1 MTDIW
6 TYIDGDWHEKA
17 MPLMAADSNAAWL
30 GNTVFDGAR
39 YFEGVMPDLDR
50 HCRRV
55 IRSAEVMQMLP
66 RMDGAEVE
74 GLVREKIGKIN
85 TDDALYIRP
94 MFWIE
99 EGLGPIVPEST
110 RFCIVLQRMAM
121 PEKGTGFSACLS
133 KFRKPSPETA
143 PTAAKA
149 TCLYPQATLAWG
161 EAKKRGFDNAVML
174 DANGA
179 VAEFTMQN
187 LFLVKDGVVSTP
199 QANGMLLN
207 GITRQRAILLLKELG
222 YEVIERRISVEE
234 LLEADEIISTGNH
247 ARIFPCVKYEDN
259 EMGMG
264 PVYEKLREAYWHFS
278 AAC

>member
-6 TYIDGDWHEKA
+6 TFIDDDWHEKA
-17 MPLMAADSNAAWL
+17 MPLMAADTNAVWL

-39 YFEGVMPDLDR
+39 YFDRVSPDLDR

-55 IRSAEVMQMLP
+55 IRSAEIMGMLP
-66 RMDGAEVE
+66 NMQGDEVE
-74 GLVREKIGKIN
+74 GLVREQIAKIN

-121 PEKGTGFSACLS
+121 PEAGTGFTACLS
-133 KFRKPSPETA
+133 SYRKPSPETA

-149 TCLYPQATLAWG
+149 SCLYPQATIAWG
-161 EAKKRGFDNAVML
+161 DAKKRGYDNAVML
-174 DANGA
+174 DVTGA

-187 LFLVKDGVVSTP
+187 LFLVKDNVISTP
-199 QANGMLLN
+199 QTNGMLLN
-207 GITRQRAILLLKELG
+207 GITRQRSIELLEELG
-222 YEVIERRISVEE
+222 HKVIERRIMPDE
-234 LLEADEIISTGNH
+234 LLTADEIISTGNH
-247 ARIFPCVKYEDN
+247 ARIFPCVKYENN

-264 PVYEKLREAYWHFS
+264 PIHAKLREAYWNYTKT
-278 AAC
+278 C

>member
-6 TYIDGDWHEKA
+6 TFIDGDWHEKA
-17 MPLMAADSNAAWL
+17 MPLMSADTNAAWL

-39 YFEGVMPDLDR
+39 YFEGVMPDLGR
-50 HCRRV
+50 HCERV
-55 IRSAEVMQMLP
+55 IRSADIMGMLP
-66 RMDGAEVE
+66 RMEGAEIE
-74 GLVREKIGKIN
+74 GMVCEKIAKIN

-99 EGLGPIVPEST
+99 DGLGPIVPEST

-121 PEKGTGFSACLS
+121 PEAGSGFTACLS

-161 EAKKRGFDNAVML
+161 DARKRGFDNAVML

-207 GITRQRAILLLKELG
+207 GITRQRSIKLLDQLG
-222 YEVIERRISVEE
+222 YKVVERRVGVDE
-234 LLEADEIISTGNH
+234 LATADEIISTGNH
-247 ARIFPCVKYEDN
+247 ARIYPCVKYEDH
-259 EMGMG
+259 EMGLG
-264 PVYEKLREAYWHFS
+264 PVYQKLREAYWHFS
-278 AAC
+278 ATS